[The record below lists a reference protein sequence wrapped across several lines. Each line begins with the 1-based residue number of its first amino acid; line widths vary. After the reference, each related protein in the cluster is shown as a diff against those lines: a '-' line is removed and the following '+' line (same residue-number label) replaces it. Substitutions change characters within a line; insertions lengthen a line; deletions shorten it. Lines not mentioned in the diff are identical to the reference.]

1 MLYRNKKKEVMNA
14 SDEPELNKALE
25 DSMKEKAEKE
35 DQAAKKKIEPIKE
48 TVHSDKLYELMA
60 ESAKRQEDI
69 LKAIQ
74 ELKTVKKEPEPKTVE
89 KSPEQLAMESRLV
102 EESRKTDKKLLED
115 EKK

>member
-35 DQAAKKKIEPIKE
+35 DHAAKKKLEPIKE
-48 TVHSDKLYELMA
+48 TVHSDKLYDLMV
-60 ESAKRQEDI
+60 ESSKRQEEI

-74 ELKTVKKEPEPKTVE
+74 SMKGTKEPEPEPKPKPNE
-89 KSPEQLAMESRLV
+89 KSPEQLAAE
-102 EESRKTDKKLLED
+102 KKLLED

>member
-1 MLYRNKKKEVMNA
+1 MLYHKQVAPVKIEEEIIIEPEKKE
-14 SDEPELNKALE
+14 
-25 DSMKEKAEKE
+25 
-35 DQAAKKKIEPIKE
+35 KKIEPIKE

-74 ELKTVKKEPEPKTVE
+74 ELKTGKKEPEPKTVE
-89 KSPEQLAMESRLV
+89 KSPEQLAAE
-102 EESRKTDKKLLED
+102 KKLLED

>member
-1 MLYRNKKKEVMNA
+1 MNA

-35 DQAAKKKIEPIKE
+35 DHAAKKKLEPIKE

-60 ESAKRQEDI
+60 ESNKR
-69 LKAIQ
+69 
-74 ELKTVKKEPEPKTVE
+74 KEPEPEPKPKPNE
-89 KSPEQLAMESRLV
+89 KSPEQLAAE
-102 EESRKTDKKLLED
+102 KKLLDD

>member
-1 MLYRNKKKEVMNA
+1 MLYRNSKKEVMNA

-35 DQAAKKKIEPIKE
+35 DQAAKKKLEKISE
-48 TVHSDKLYELMA
+48 TVHSDKLYDLMA
-60 ESAKRQEDI
+60 ESNKRQEEI

-74 ELKTVKKEPEPKTVE
+74 SLKGNKEPEPKPNE
-89 KSPEQLAMESRLV
+89 KTPEQIAAEQ
-102 EESRKTDKKLLED
+102 KLLED